1 MSRRRFIRLVY
12 IGEVTCPKSLSF
24 RHWKQG
30 RSGPAGPDST
40 SISVC
45 SSQDM
50 GTRRDQGRE
59 RSSQS
64 SRASCAV
71 SNMGYHSKNL
81 LHSFVDMSVAAGA
94 TDADDIGIPLA
105 RMPVR
110 SLHVGLDG
118 CSACGCGPC
127 RVSWQRTCLC
137 LKMTVT

>member
-1 MSRRRFIRLVY
+1 MSRGRLIRLVY
-12 IGEVTCPKSLSF
+12 TGEVTCPKSLSF

-64 SRASCAV
+64 SRVSCAV
-71 SNMGYHSKNL
+71 SYMGYHSKNIT
-81 LHSFVDMSVAAGA
+81 HSFVDMSVAVRD
-94 TDADDIGIPLA
+94 TDTDDIAIPLA

-110 SLHVGLDG
+110 SLRVELDR
-118 CSACGCGPC
+118 CSVCGYGPC